1 MFRPAEAYTLPAN
14 LWPAGNVET
23 NRGLTDFI
31 GAPAFCQ
38 AGDLMTPDEIQIRS
52 LNDPY
57 LEAFLKAAVNWYQAS
72 PRGSRACRAEAHLRN
87 RGAG

>member
-38 AGDLMTPDEIQIRS
+38 AGDHMTPDEIQIRQ
-52 LNDPY
+52 LND
-57 LEAFLKAAVNWYQAS
+57 
-72 PRGSRACRAEAHLRN
+72 
-87 RGAG
+87 